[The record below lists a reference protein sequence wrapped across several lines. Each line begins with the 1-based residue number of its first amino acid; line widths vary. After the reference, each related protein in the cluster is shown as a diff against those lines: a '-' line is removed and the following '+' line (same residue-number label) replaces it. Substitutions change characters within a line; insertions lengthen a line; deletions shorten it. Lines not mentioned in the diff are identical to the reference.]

1 MRQYLI
7 FGNSRHVIAI
17 ELMCAAQ
24 AIDLQERRQ
33 LGRGTRRLYELV
45 RRTIPVLTEDRPLS
59 SDIETIADLIAGGYV
74 TDALYL

>member
-1 MRQYLI
+1 
-7 FGNSRHVIAI
+7 
-17 ELMCAAQ
+17 
-24 AIDLQERRQ
+24 LQERRQ